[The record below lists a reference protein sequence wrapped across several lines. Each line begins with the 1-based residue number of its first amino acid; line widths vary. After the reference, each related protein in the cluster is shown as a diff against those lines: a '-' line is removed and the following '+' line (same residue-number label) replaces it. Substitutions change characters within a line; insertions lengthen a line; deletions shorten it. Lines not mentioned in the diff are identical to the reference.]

1 MYLIRTKGTK
11 KFKEISNISEFTL
24 EMFET
29 QELFSTT
36 LITKEQFS
44 EEVRKRKVADL
55 AEQLKLLGIDL
66 SAILAQQGVRPII
79 QSQNTNSTS
88 ELSLPA
94 DMNMSQQA
102 SVTPQAQISRVKNPK
117 TGAFYKLSEI
127 QGFYNTFSNQV
138 EKDIPEIEF
147 STFDERGIILNMSE
161 PRPDLPKFLPNVGIP
176 VIQIVSERI
185 VRR

>member
-24 EMFET
+24 DMFET
-29 QELFSTT
+29 QELFSTS

-66 SAILAQQGVRPII
+66 SAILAQQGVRPIVHP
-79 QSQNTNSTS
+79 SNPTS
-88 ELSLPA
+88 PQLSLPV
-94 DMNMSQQA
+94 DINMTQQA
-102 SVTPQAQISRVKNPK
+102 SIPPEAKLSRVKNPK
-117 TGAFYKLSEI
+117 TGAFYKLSDI

-147 STFDERGIILNMSE
+147 STFDERGIILNMVE

-185 VRR
+185 MR